1 MTTIKGNLG
10 RDPEF
15 RFTKAGVPVA
25 SFSVAHTP
33 RRKNDA
39 GEWEDAG
46 ETVWYRVTAW
56 EDLAE
61 AVAEHLTKGSR
72 IEVELTDAGVK
83 DREYVNRDGET
94 KVSRNE
100 CTARRITLK
109 DGTVL
114 ESGVIRQTAAQI
126 NPANDPWATSAPT
139 DVPF

>member
-15 RFTKAGVPVA
+15 RFTRNGTPVA

-109 DGTVL
+109 DGTAL

-126 NPANDPWATSAPT
+126 NPADDPWATSANIEA
-139 DVPF
+139 PF

>member
-1 MTTIKGNLG
+1 M
-10 RDPEF
+10 
-15 RFTKAGVPVA
+15 
-25 SFSVAHTP
+25 
-33 RRKNDA
+33 
-39 GEWEDAG
+39 
-46 ETVWYRVTAW
+46 TAW

-126 NPANDPWATSAPT
+126 NPADDPWATSANIEA
-139 DVPF
+139 PF